1 MACGEK
7 FAHFS
12 RNPLDLLR
20 DPTVERL
27 VDEILDTY
35 VPSGRLLLVLP
46 CSARK
51 PYGSS
56 PSQRLYWWAARQA
69 VPEEG
74 ILERASL
81 SGIYGIV
88 PACFEDRVANYN
100 FNLNRA
106 CFTQGKHE
114 EIVELLADRVCHFL
128 SRHGQSFE
136 AIIAYGRE
144 RYWDVMQV
152 VAYRLQVGN
161 LWVVPRKGASLRREG
176 LDELQRLLH
185 RLAGKL

>member
-1 MACGEK
+1 MTRGEK
-7 FAHFS
+7 FARFFP
-12 RNPLDLLR
+12 NPLDLLR
-20 DPTVERL
+20 DPAVERL
-27 VDEILDTY
+27 VGEILDTY
-35 VPSGRLLLVLP
+35 VPSGKILLVLP
-46 CSARK
+46 CSVRK

-56 PSQRLYWWAARQA
+56 PSQRLYWRVARQA
-69 VPEEG
+69 VPEER

-88 PACFEDRVANYN
+88 PASFEDRVANYN

-106 CFTQGKHE
+106 CFTQGKHK
-114 EIVELLADRVCHFL
+114 EIVELLADRVCGFL
-128 SRHGQSFE
+128 SRHGKSFE

-144 RYWDVMQV
+144 RYRDVMQV
-152 VAYRLQVGN
+152 VAHRLQVGN

-176 LDELQRLLH
+176 LDELRRLLY